1 MIRRP
6 PRSTRTDTLF
16 PYTTLFRSADD
27 YLLKPFAVPELIAR
41 IKALLRRPSGA
52 LGVVLELGNIR
63 FDTINRAL
71 TVDTRPLALTPRE
84 LTLLENLIR
93 RAGQVVPKDHLEE
106 RIYGFDDEVSSNSL
120 EGLDRK
126 SVV

>member
-1 MIRRP
+1 MTP
-6 PRSTRTDTLF
+6 TLVL
-16 PYTTLFRSADD
+16 TARDGVDDRVEGLNAGADD

-93 RAGQVVPKDHLEE
+93 RSEE
-106 RIYGFDDEVSSNSL
+106 HTSELQSLMRI
-120 EGLDRK
+120 
-126 SVV
+126 